1 MITSLRLLDFKSF
14 ADERLRMGP
23 FTVIAGTNASGK
35 SNIRDALRFL
45 HGLGRGYTLAEI
57 LGGKYGP
64 GGEVQWDGIR
74 GAPGEVVRIEQA
86 GEAGENGF
94 ALEVEM
100 QLPTGIANSTQSK
113 VTYKIR
119 SKEASGSFR
128 VTEESLQHRKRF
140 VYNSHPPPPD
150 PVRKQDDEMHLL
162 LRMAKTAKQRK
173 YGHRIEARPDQP
185 ALTQMH
191 EHKKAL
197 RLHKTQAQVVADSFA
212 SMRFLDPSPTRMRI
226 PPFPGQTTLGDRG
239 DNLPTVLKD
248 ICDDSDRRGALVD
261 WSRELTPM
269 DVADFEFPRDPVSG
283 KVQLRITERSGRHI
297 SAYSASDG
305 MLRFLV
311 ILAALFGRDQ
321 ADLYFFEEIDN
332 GVHPSRLRLLL
343 ELIETWTAESE
354 SQVVTTTHSPELLAM
369 VNNQTF
375 KNTAVVCRRPDT
387 GDAVIRQVAELSNA
401 RELRESQGLGTLHA
415 SGWMEDAVFL
425 GEGASEREAGTEV
438 HVKERYFVPLARE
451 RH

>member
-23 FTVIAGTNASGK
+23 FTVVAGANASGK

-74 GAPGEVVRIEQA
+74 GAPGEVVRIEQD

-100 QLPTGIANSTQSK
+100 QLQLDIANSTPSK
-113 VTYKIR
+113 ITYKIR
-119 SKEASGSFR
+119 SEGASGSFR
-128 VTEESLQHRKRF
+128 VTEESLRCPHRHSPFGWNQHKKHF

-150 PVRKQDDEMHLL
+150 PVRKQDDERHLL
-162 LRMAKTAKQRK
+162 LRMAKTATQRK

-185 ALTQMH
+185 ALAQMH

-212 SMRFLDPSPTRMRI
+212 SMRFLDPSPNRMRM
-226 PPFPGQTTLGDRG
+226 PSFPGQTTLGDRG

-248 ICDDSDRRGALVD
+248 ICDDSDRRGALID
-261 WSRELTPM
+261 WTRELTPM

-283 KVQLRITERSGRHI
+283 KVQLRITERSGRRI

-305 MLRFLV
+305 TLRFLA
-311 ILAALFGRDQ
+311 ILAALFGKDQ
-321 ADLYFFEEIDN
+321 AELYFFEEIDN
-332 GVHPSRLRLLL
+332 GIHPSRLRLLL
-343 ELIETWTAESE
+343 ELIENWTAERG

-369 VNNQTF
+369 VSNQTF

-401 RELRESQGLGTLHA
+401 KELWESQELGTLHA

-425 GEGASEREAGTEV
+425 GEGASEPEAGS
-438 HVKERYFVPLARE
+438 
-451 RH
+451 